1 MRKKWGVGNRSFRV
15 CVLHLP
21 PPPPPQQR
29 LTQAHFEAD
38 SLALCNQCKCSAASA
53 HFILLPKSIEKTASK
68 DLHISSMSIELE
80 RARARKA
87 FLNGAAIKERLC
99 NNLELLLLLLMLLL
113 VCPLLVLEVYTNLTN
128 AGHRKTRNMKKW
140 ANSLTC
146 SFASCN
152 ASPTPNA
159 NFFCHY
165 SVPSGA
171 EKSPNPALKKSR
183 CSSTPWS

>member
-1 MRKKWGVGNRSFRV
+1 MCFTSTTTTTTT
-15 CVLHLP
+15 
-21 PPPPPQQR
+21 R

-99 NNLELLLLLLMLLL
+99 NNLELLLMLLLLVL
-113 VCPLLVLEVYTNLTN
+113 VCPLLVLQTRRLLRSDKCSAPKNKKHEVSELT
-128 AGHRKTRNMKKW
+128 H
-140 ANSLTC
+140 SLTC
-146 SFASCN
+146 SFASCS
-152 ASPTPNA
+152 ASPTPDA
-159 NFFCHY
+159 NFFATTQYLLELKNRLIPHWKK
-165 SVPSGA
+165 A
-171 EKSPNPALKKSR
+171 AAAALLEAKINVR
-183 CSSTPWS
+183 Q